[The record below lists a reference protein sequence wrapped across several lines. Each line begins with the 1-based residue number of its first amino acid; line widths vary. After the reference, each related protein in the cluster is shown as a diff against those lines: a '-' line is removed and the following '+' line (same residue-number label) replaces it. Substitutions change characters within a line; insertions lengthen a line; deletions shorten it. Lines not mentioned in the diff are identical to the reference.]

1 MRISCSESRRRLGD
15 HPQST
20 ARFPRHHAGIYAQD
34 QYKVNRSLTLNFGVR
49 YELAKPYGSKH
60 GTMYSFDPRTG
71 SLVVP
76 DKGVEKLNPL
86 YPQNIDVITASAAGF
101 PANLLETHHLFYPRV
116 GFAYKL
122 FGGEKSVIRGGYG
135 IYGNAIHTALGAQGM
150 TGGPFSGSATYNN
163 AITNGAPLF
172 SFPSPFLSSGSTST
186 QNVNG
191 FNPSLKQ
198 PYTQQWNLTLE
209 QQIATVGLRV
219 AYLGTRSVH
228 LLYRRNLNQPPAGIV
243 PYSVSGGSI
252 RCTTRSSTP
261 IAEAPS
267 PTMHLRVA
275 ADKKYGNNLT
285 FSTGWNLAK
294 DLTDTLDAGSP
305 WSGQVIQD
313 QFDRNV
319 ERTNNST
326 TRPHRIFA
334 YSLYTLPFGKGQR
347 FLSNARRPVQHILG
361 GWELGAIMVIQSG
374 QYFTPSFSG
383 FDPSNTQTFGGRP
396 DRIGN
401 GNLDSGRSISR
412 WFDTS
417 AFAIPGCPADRPVCT
432 NPAAVGR
439 FGNSAQNI
447 LTGPRLIGL
456 DATLMKAFDLGER
469 FRLNLRLNVANALNH
484 PSFNLPN
491 ANISS
496 VGTVGTITSQSRG
509 ALGGQTGPREVDLGL
524 RLEF

>member
-1 MRISCSESRRRLGD
+1 
-15 HPQST
+15 
-20 ARFPRHHAGIYAQD
+20 
-34 QYKVNRSLTLNFGVR
+34 
-49 YELAKPYGSKH
+49 
-60 GTMYSFDPRTG
+60 
-71 SLVVP
+71 
-76 DKGVEKLNPL
+76 
-86 YPQNIDVITASAAGF
+86 
-101 PANLLETHHLFYPRV
+101 
-116 GFAYKL
+116 
-122 FGGEKSVIRGGYG
+122 
-135 IYGNAIHTALGAQGM
+135 
-150 TGGPFSGSATYNN
+150 
-163 AITNGAPLF
+163 
-172 SFPSPFLSSGSTST
+172 
-186 QNVNG
+186 
-191 FNPSLKQ
+191 
-198 PYTQQWNLTLE
+198 
-209 QQIATVGLRV
+209 
-219 AYLGTRSVH
+219 
-228 LLYRRNLNQPPAGIV
+228 
-243 PYSVSGGSI
+243 
-252 RCTTRSSTP
+252 
-261 IAEAPS
+261 
-267 PTMHLRVA
+267 MHLRVA

-319 ERTNNST
+319 ERTNN
-326 TRPHRIFA
+326 RQPARIGLRLFA
-334 YSLYTLPFGKGQR
+334 VHPAVREGTAVPFQR
-347 FLSNARRPVQHILG
+347 QTAVQHILG